1 MAHVIEEF
9 QVLGRY
15 HVMILDQDAP
25 QGRYRINGRTF
36 EPVELHTGV
45 SPAAIPRNYIAVRST
60 ESFRGAAV
68 EFV

>member
-1 MAHVIEEF
+1 MAQVIGEF

-15 HVMILDQDAP
+15 HVMILDQEAP

-36 EPVELHTGV
+36 EPVELGRV
-45 SPAAIPRNYIAVRST
+45 GIPGNYIAVRST
-60 ESFRGAAV
+60 ESFRGAMV